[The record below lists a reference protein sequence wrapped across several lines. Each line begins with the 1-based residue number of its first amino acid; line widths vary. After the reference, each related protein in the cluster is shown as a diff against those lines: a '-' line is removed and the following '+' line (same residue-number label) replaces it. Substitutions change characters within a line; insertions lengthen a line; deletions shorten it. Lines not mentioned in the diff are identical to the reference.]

1 MKNFKSFVAQIQ
13 EEKSKSVVFAFGRF
27 NPVTIGHQKLFEK
40 VASIGSSKD
49 HHVVFASHSH
59 DNKKNPLNPNDKLK
73 FLRKAFPKNNVELTS
88 RTMPSTLQ
96 IIGHL
101 YDQGY
106 RDITMVAGSDR
117 ISEFKA
123 LVKKYNG
130 VKSAHGFYDVKFDV
144 VSSGDRDADS
154 EDASGASGTN
164 MRMYA
169 RNDDFTSFRKYTP
182 ASLSDADAK
191 KIFNLVKG
199 NLTELASQENLIF
212 PSEQIREKFICG
224 EILNPGDTVRDIY
237 EDIEYEVVSR
247 GTNFVK
253 VKDFN
258 GKVHKKWVS
267 DLIEAKDES
276 IEEASTPVYDT
287 YIKGGSSYGDIVK
300 KYGAN
305 KVKEIIRNLTKERDS
320 LRKHSGDWAGPAHLK
335 DHDFAIRG
343 LKNSIGEEVEELDEG
358 RPSQRH
364 PLEGHEYHKKTDAEL
379 EYIAKDAHKAAEAMK
394 SHNTNA
400 ENKYRDQAN
409 DSATVRYWRKKNGM
423 PDWYKKKY
431 GHIKENR
438 NRYKELFGEE
448 EERCAFISRKQIEDL
463 EKFADKLL
471 DKFDIDIEFTKHF
484 SERMTDSRNV
494 PCIKVNE
501 LQQLFK
507 KIAREQG
514 NKVKRLKGNEGVLKD
529 LQYNLNL
536 PIVVNY
542 KNDEFEVVMKTI
554 MRKADFKTSN
564 QTVTYE
570 SKE

>member
-130 VKSAHGFYDVKFDV
+130 VKSTHGFYDVKFDV
-144 VSSGDRDADS
+144 ISSGDRDADS

-343 LKNSIGEEVEELDEG
+343 LKKSIGEEVEEIDEG
-358 RPSQRH
+358 RPSQ
-364 PLEGHEYHKKTDAEL
+364 
-379 EYIAKDAHKAAEAMK
+379 
-394 SHNTNA
+394 S
-400 ENKYRDQAN
+400 
-409 DSATVRYWRKKNGM
+409 
-423 PDWYKKKY
+423 
-431 GHIKENR
+431 R

-463 EKFADKLL
+463 EKFADKIL

-542 KNDEFEVVMKTI
+542 KNGEFEVVMKTI